1 MLKQIAVSG
10 IGIDDS
16 RPLSE
21 AIEEPVLLLRYGV
34 VVAQISGI
42 LAAVELIGAYHASIL
57 RCQIWALAVCGRL
70 NVREGG
76 K

>member
-34 VVAQISGI
+34 VVAQIGGF
-42 LAAVELIGAYHASIL
+42 LAAVKLIGAYQASVL
-57 RCQIWALAVCGRL
+57 VC
-70 NVREGG
+70 